1 MKYKIW
7 DKTEDIFTLGA
18 EKDGKYQYTA
28 QEYIVNKAPWAAN
41 PNVKVIIGGGVIN
54 GLVFMEYSATVE
66 FYKKQGAAITDDMT
80 PEEALA
86 AIEYFEDNPPE
97 GEPGP
102 EERTAAALEALA
114 MNGMED
120 AE

>member
-41 PNVKVIIGGGVIN
+41 PNVKVIVGGGVIN
-54 GLVFMEYSATVE
+54 GLVFQEFSATVE

-86 AIEYFEDNPPE
+86 TIEYFEDNPPE